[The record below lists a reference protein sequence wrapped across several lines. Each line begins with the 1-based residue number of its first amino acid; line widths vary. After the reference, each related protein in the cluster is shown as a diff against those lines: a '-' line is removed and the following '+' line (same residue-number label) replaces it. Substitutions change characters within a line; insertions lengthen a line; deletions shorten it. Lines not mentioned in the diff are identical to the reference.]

1 MKTKISETRL
11 KDSLLTLKNFL
22 ETKIE
27 KDANESGEKLENMSK
42 KLQTK
47 IDNFQEDVQF
57 EFGKSDE
64 TK

>member
-11 KDSLLTLKNFL
+11 KDSLLTLKNSL